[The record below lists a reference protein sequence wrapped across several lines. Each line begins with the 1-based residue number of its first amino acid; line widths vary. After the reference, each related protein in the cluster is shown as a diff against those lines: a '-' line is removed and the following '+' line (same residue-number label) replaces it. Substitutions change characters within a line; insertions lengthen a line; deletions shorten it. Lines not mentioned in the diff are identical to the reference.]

1 MLSVVYG
8 LYDKV
13 NLFFSFLFFLN
24 THKKRDLLN
33 DEFHK
38 YIYFKFIIKKFKWF
52 YLLIDLGKITRL
64 IIFNKVRN

>member
-38 YIYFKFIIKKFKWF
+38 YLYFKFIIKK
-52 YLLIDLGKITRL
+52 I
-64 IIFNKVRN
+64 